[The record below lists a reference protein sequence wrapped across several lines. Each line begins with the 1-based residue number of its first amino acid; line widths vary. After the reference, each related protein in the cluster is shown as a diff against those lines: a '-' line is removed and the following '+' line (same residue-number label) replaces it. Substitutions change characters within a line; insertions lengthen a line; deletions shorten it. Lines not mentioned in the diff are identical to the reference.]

1 MVETIAEQTPNTPKD
16 KKEKKGYIVK
26 RFFLILLSIIFV
38 VVIILSGILIWHNM
52 YYQTF
57 FVNGQSM
64 CPTLN
69 MDATDSKGVPVGY
82 TGGSSQIGYRVEFGI
97 LDSHKDTLSN
107 LKRGNVVITYYS
119 TDYTSDG
126 SLIAGAAT
134 KIKRIAALPGDKFY
148 INSQGVLFVN
158 DVETNISDN
167 VTYYKTT
174 DAKEYSK
181 YKDTPLGTDE
191 YFVMGDNRSYS
202 HDSRFESVG
211 PVKLSYIIGK
221 AVATEGTCTIA
232 STSSG
237 KLECNSKSYHYP
249 MLL

>member
-1 MVETIAEQTPNTPKD
+1 MVEIIAEQTTNTPKD

-26 RFFLILLSIIFV
+26 RIFLILISIVFV
-38 VVIILSGILIWHNM
+38 IVLILSGILIWHNL

-69 MDATDSKGVPVGY
+69 MDATDSKGNKVGY

-97 LDSHKDTLSN
+97 LDSHEKTIKN
-107 LKRGNVVITYYS
+107 LKRGDIVITYFS
-119 TDYTSDG
+119 TDYKTDG
-126 SLIAGAAT
+126 TLIPSSSS

-148 INSQGVLFVN
+148 ITNEGVLFVN

-167 VTYYKTT
+167 VTYYNQSE
-174 DAKEYSK
+174 AKAYNK
-181 YKDTPLGTDE
+181 YKDIPLENDQ

-202 HDSRFESVG
+202 HDSRYSNVG
-211 PVKLSYIIGK
+211 PIKRSYIIGK
-221 AVATEGTCTIA
+221 AIATEGTCTISA
-232 STSSG
+232 AESG
-237 KLECNSKSYHYP
+237 KLECNNKSYHYP
-249 MLL
+249 RWL